1 MMNIN
6 YNKAGEKKN
15 KFLLHRREG
24 RIVAFQALFAYD
36 FSKKPIDDLL
46 KFDWLD
52 INYSS
57 ESLEYAKFLIKG
69 TIENIE
75 LIDSNIKSR
84 LRNWDFE
91 RISIIDKS
99 ILRFSIYSLIFEKK
113 LSKNIIINEAIE
125 IVKLYGTQDSY
136 KFVNGIL
143 DAIKKSEEQSK

>member
-1 MMNIN
+1 MNIN
-6 YNKAGEKKN
+6 YNKAREKKN

-24 RIVAFQALFAYD
+24 RIVAFQSLFAYD

-52 INYSS
+52 ASYSN

>member
-1 MMNIN
+1 MNIN
-6 YNKAGEKKN
+6 YNKAGEKNN

-36 FSKKPIDDLL
+36 FSKKPIEDLL

-52 INYSS
+52 AKYSS
-57 ESLEYAKFLIKG
+57 ESLDYAKFLLTG

>member
-1 MMNIN
+1 MNIN
-6 YNKAGEKKN
+6 YNKAGGKN
-15 KFLLHRREG
+15 SKYLVHRREG
-24 RIVAFQALFAYD
+24 RIIAFQALFAYD
-36 FSKKPIDDLL
+36 FTKKSIDELL
-46 KFDWLD
+46 KFDWLE
-52 INYSS
+52 NECSN
-57 ESLEYAKFLIKG
+57 ESLDYAKFLIKG

-75 LIDSNIKSR
+75 LIDSKINSR
-84 LRNWDFE
+84 LRNWDFD

-99 ILRFSIYSLIFEKK
+99 ILRFSIYSLIFEKN

>member
-1 MMNIN
+1 MNIN
-6 YNKAGEKKN
+6 YNKAGEKNN

-36 FSKKPIDDLL
+36 FSKKPIEDLL

-52 INYSS
+52 TKYSS
-57 ESLEYAKFLIKG
+57 ESLDYAKFLLTG

-75 LIDSNIKSR
+75 LIDSNIRSR